1 MALGYYSLEKRRVL
15 LFYFSFRFAESVFS
29 FYNGGILFSSIT
41 FAFIAFISLYSF
53 LLLVKAKFVVS
64 GSFGDIG
71 GRLYGPWMRYVI
83 LGSIVISQLGFVAA
97 YTIFVAENLQS
108 FVLGVTNCSQLI
120 PVQYFILME
129 LIVFLPLALVRDLTK
144 LSSTALIADGFILL
158 GLLYIFGS
166 EISIIAKRGIA
177 DVKFFNPRDFPLF
190 IGTAVFSFEGIG
202 LVRSR
207 HSTLVLLVNVERNAF
222 RLFPL
227 LTP

>member
-1 MALGYYSLEKRRVL
+1 MSPSISS
-15 LFYFSFRFAESVFS
+15 FSFQFAENVFS

-41 FAFIAFISLYSF
+41 FTFIAIISLYSY
-53 LLLVKAKFVVS
+53 LLLVKAKFAVS

-71 GRLYGPWMRYVI
+71 GKLYGPWMRYVI

-108 FVLGVTNCSQLI
+108 FVLGVTNCSKVI

-129 LIVFLPLALVRDLTK
+129 LVVFLPLALVRDLTK

-166 EISIIAKRGIA
+166 EISIIAKRGTA
-177 DVKFFNPRDFPLF
+177 NVKMFNQRDFPLF

-202 LVRSR
+202 LVRHR
-207 HSTLVLLVNVERNAF
+207 QSTLASEVDAEECG
-222 RLFPL
+222 
-227 LTP
+227 